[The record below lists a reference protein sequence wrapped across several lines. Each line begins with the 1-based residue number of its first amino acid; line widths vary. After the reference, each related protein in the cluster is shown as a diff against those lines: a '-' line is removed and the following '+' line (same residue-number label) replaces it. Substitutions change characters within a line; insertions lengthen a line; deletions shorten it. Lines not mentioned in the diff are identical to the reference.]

1 MAHAHAAP
9 AGVPV
14 DRSGDRRRLTL
25 VLVLTAGYMGVE
37 VVGGLL
43 TGSLALLADAG
54 HMLTDVAS
62 VALALGALWMARRP
76 ATTRHTYALLRTEI
90 LAALVNGLALWVV
103 VGWIAW
109 EAIGRLGSPGPVAGG
124 PMMGIAL
131 GGLGVNAIAFWI
143 LHRPADTGAPRS
155 LNLHG
160 ATLHVLGD
168 LLGSVAALGAGI
180 VILVT
185 GWTAADAIASLGIGI
200 LILVSSGRLV
210 RDAVHVLLEGAP
222 RDLDVPDLIRG
233 ICALP
238 GVDGVHDLHVWMIT
252 SGYTALSAHVTCGHD
267 AGPEMVL
274 ARVNRLLRERYGILH
289 TTIQIEPQSPPQHDQ
304 PMDFPVARI
313 RPRP

>member
-1 MAHAHAAP
+1 MAHAHVPP

-14 DRSGDRRRLTL
+14 DRSGDRRRLRL
-25 VLVLTAGYMGVE
+25 VLVLTAFYMGVE
-37 VVGGLL
+37 AVGGLV

-76 ATTRHTYALLRTEI
+76 ATTRHTYALLRAEI

-103 VGWIAW
+103 VGWITW
-109 EAIGRLGSPGPVAGG
+109 EAVQRLGDPGPVDGG
-124 PMMGIAL
+124 PMMTIAL
-131 GGLGVNAIAFWI
+131 GGLLVNAVAFWI
-143 LHRPADTGAPRS
+143 LHRPAGPDTTRS

-168 LLGSVAALGAGI
+168 LLGSVGALGAGI
-180 VILVT
+180 VILFT

-200 LILVSSGRLV
+200 LILISSGRLV

-222 RDLDVPDLIRG
+222 RDLDVAELIRG
-233 ICALP
+233 ICRLP

-267 AGPEMVL
+267 AGSEMVL

-304 PMDFPVARI
+304 PMEYPVARI